1 MNQTDKMDTFDFDIG
16 FNDIDDNDNPQTPKF
31 AFMSDHT
38 IYDSDILDF
47 FSEAQF
53 DAEPINIS
61 EFFSDIDVD
70 TDMLSFD
77 YLFENNQKEIGKL
90 Q

>member
-1 MNQTDKMDTFDFDIG
+1 
-16 FNDIDDNDNPQTPKF
+16 
-31 AFMSDHT
+31 MSDHT

-47 FSEAQF
+47 FSETQF